1 MDAATDRVGHLESLE
16 REGRL
21 LATAA
26 RDAGPDAVVPTCP
39 GWTVRDLVLHQGEVH
54 RWATIVVR
62 DALPKPSAV
71 PADHLGALPDDDHLI
86 EWFAT
91 GHARLLAALRAA
103 PDDLDAFR
111 FLAEAPPAATF
122 WARRQ
127 AHETE
132 VHRVDA
138 ESALG
143 TLTPIEPH
151 RAADGVDELLTG
163 FIPRPHM
170 RLRTDSPRT
179 LAIVLTDHPGAW
191 HLAFGDGPVATTRG
205 HRAGQAP
212 ADCTVQGTAAD
223 VHLALWNRRGTEP
236 LDITGDAGVLH
247 RFREQVQ
254 ITWG

>member
-1 MDAATDRVGHLESLE
+1 MDAATDRAGHLDSLE

-21 LATAA
+21 LAAAA
-26 RDAGPDAVVPTCP
+26 REAGPDAAVPTCP

-54 RWATIVVR
+54 RWATIVIR

-71 PADHLGALPDDDHLI
+71 PADHLGALPDDAHLI
-86 EWFAT
+86 EWFET
-91 GHARLLAALRAA
+91 GHAGLLAALRAA

-111 FLAEAPPAATF
+111 FLADAPPAATF

-143 TLTPIEPH
+143 TLTAIEPD
-151 RAADGVDELLTG
+151 RAADGIDELLTG
-163 FIPRPHM
+163 FVPRPHM
-170 RLRTDSPRT
+170 QLRADPPQT

-191 HLAFGDGPVATTRG
+191 HLTIGDGPVVTTRG
-205 HRAGQAP
+205 EAP
-212 ADCTVQGTAAD
+212 ADCTVRGTAAD
-223 VHLALWNRRGTEP
+223 VHLALWNRRGTEA
-236 LDITGDAGVLH
+236 LDITGDADVLH

-254 ITWG
+254 ISWR